1 MDWLTSIG
9 ERLRSLAAHEA
20 PRAVVRVTV
29 AAVRGSAPREPGA
42 CMLVGEHSED
52 GTIGGGHLELLAT
65 GIARQMLSE
74 TAGEYGR
81 LDRFPLGATLG
92 QCCGGIVELWFERFT
107 AADLEF
113 IEQALALRKNGLPLV
128 LATTISRLPATRHRL
143 LDSASAADAA
153 ATALLQGNS
162 GVPRTLLQRGAG
174 DAGSVDVLYERID
187 RETTPLWLF
196 GAGHVGKAL
205 AKIFAELPLELT
217 WVDSRDAIFPVE
229 IPHNVRVAQ
238 YDVPADAVADAP
250 ANAMFLVLTH
260 SHDMDFD
267 ICRAILERGEFAWA
281 GLIGSKTKAAR
292 FVQRLR
298 QRGFSSSSIARI
310 TCPIGIGGIDS
321 KLPAAIAVAVAA
333 QVLQIIEAQRA
344 TRTQPESLTQAKNL
358 FRNET

>member
-1 MDWLTSIG
+1 MIDWLTSIG
-9 ERLRSLAAHEA
+9 ERLRSLPGQEA
-20 PRAVVRVTV
+20 PRTVVRVTV

-42 CMLVGEHSED
+42 CMLVGEDSED

-65 GIARQMLSE
+65 DIARQMLRE
-74 TAGEYGR
+74 TAGEHGR

-107 AADLEF
+107 SADLEF
-113 IEQALALRKNGLPLV
+113 IGQALALRKNGLPLV
-128 LATTISRLPATRHRL
+128 LATTISPVPETRHRL
-143 LDSASAADAA
+143 LDSVSPTADAA
-153 ATALLQGNS
+153 ARGLLQENS
-162 GVPRTLLQRGAG
+162 DAPRAILQRGTRDSDG
-174 DAGSVDVLYERID
+174 VDVFYERID
-187 RETTPLWLF
+187 RDITPLWLF

-205 AKIFAELPLELT
+205 AKIFADLPLELT
-217 WVDSRDAIFPVE
+217 WVDSRDAIFPVQV
-229 IPHNVRVAQ
+229 PDHVRIAQ

-292 FVQRLR
+292 FVQRLS
-298 QRGFSSSSIARI
+298 QRGLSKDSIARL
-310 TCPIGIGGIDS
+310 TCPIGVDGIDS

-333 QVLQIIEAQRA
+333 QVLQILQVQRV
-344 TRTQPESLTQAKNL
+344 THTQPATLTQAKL
-358 FRNET
+358 

>member
-1 MDWLTSIG
+1 MDWLTSMG
-9 ERLRSLAAHEA
+9 ERLRSLPGQEA
-20 PRAVVRVTV
+20 SRAVVRVAV

-42 CMLVGEHSED
+42 CMLVGEDSED

-65 GIARQMLSE
+65 GIARQMLNE
-74 TAGEYGR
+74 TAGGHGH

-107 AADLEF
+107 SADLEF

-128 LATTISRLPATRHRL
+128 LATSISRVPATRHRL
-143 LDSASAADAA
+143 LDSALATADAV
-153 ATALLQGNS
+153 ATALLQENFG
-162 GVPRTLLQRGAG
+162 GPRAILQRETGA
-174 DAGSVDVLYERID
+174 AGSVDVLYERID
-187 RETTPLWLF
+187 REATPLWLF

-205 AKIFAELPLELT
+205 AKIFADLPLKLT
-217 WVDSRDAIFPVE
+217 WVDSREVIFPAQV
-229 IPHNVRVAQ
+229 PPQVRVAQ

-298 QRGFSSSSIARI
+298 LRGFSSDCIARL
-310 TCPIGIGGIDS
+310 TCPIGVGGIDS

-333 QVLQIIEAQRA
+333 QVLQVIETQRA
-344 TRTQPESLTQAKNL
+344 TRTQPANLTQAKL
-358 FRNET
+358 